1 MQVPPLDATAGQQV
15 LILPSV
21 DPTSPSP
28 SPRSAMKKSPLKK
41 VDQNKLPRIQ
51 IDEDNMES
59 IPDQIRSQLADQM
72 ARVIDLFK
80 AVDEDGSG
88 EITRKEFCKA
98 LMLCGLE
105 REDAVNV
112 FDCFDLDNNG
122 SIEYK
127 ELSNLIQRS
136 KKIHPKLSAR
146 QRALLPRLPTPP
158 KKTGI
163 FYRYPFP
170 RPHTPKCTADP
181 YTLVELKSSK
191 WLPQKVSVLL
201 WERTIGGWSA
211 TNRSTN
217 KLAIV
222 ALPALGHEMLSE
234 PIFTG
239 DTFTLR
245 PGQYVQQFPA
255 GMLRSNFLLHTL
267 ADDGYSILA
276 YESHTPGAEWQD
288 QGEVATASL
297 LAVLDYV
304 ASHQMLRYCRIA
316 LFTQGVGATAAFIAA
331 QRAPDRVE
339 NRVKVIV
346 ACEPAEEAELLST
359 HMPQC
364 NVPLLLISRA
374 ESQLCKSLH
383 DAIPERVREQ
393 SNWIRV
399 EEDHP
404 QHDEEHFDCVGFLS
418 DEPGAVLPFLHANV
432 NVGRDPVVLLSPRG
446 LSPRLTS
453 TVKTFHLPPLSPRS
467 PRGGRARTRVGGIN
481 GEGGVSPRVLS

>member
-1 MQVPPLDATAGQQV
+1 MQPIAQR
-15 LILPSV
+15 
-21 DPTSPSP
+21 TSW
-28 SPRSAMKKSPLKK
+28 RSLRYRLWGM
-41 VDQNKLPRIQ
+41 R
-51 IDEDNMES
+51 
-59 IPDQIRSQLADQM
+59 
-72 ARVIDLFK
+72 
-80 AVDEDGSG
+80 
-88 EITRKEFCKA
+88 
-98 LMLCGLE
+98 
-105 REDAVNV
+105 
-112 FDCFDLDNNG
+112 CF
-122 SIEYK
+122 
-127 ELSNLIQRS
+127 
-136 KKIHPKLSAR
+136 P
-146 QRALLPRLPTPP
+146 
-158 KKTGI
+158 
-163 FYRYPFP
+163 
-170 RPHTPKCTADP
+170 
-181 YTLVELKSSK
+181 
-191 WLPQKVSVLL
+191 
-201 WERTIGGWSA
+201 
-211 TNRSTN
+211 NRSSR
-217 KLAIV
+217 AI
-222 ALPALGHEMLSE
+222 HS
-234 PIFTG
+234 
-239 DTFTLR
+239 LR

-346 ACEPAEEAELLST
+346 WHANQQRKPSCSPRTCHNAMCPCSSYL
-359 HMPQC
+359 
-364 NVPLLLISRA
+364 RA